1 MNKFNILLVDD
12 IEENIYA
19 LKLIIE
25 DCFDVN
31 IYSALSAQ
39 EGIKIL
45 MEKDIDLILS
55 DIQMPEI
62 DGFEFAEYIKG
73 IDKTKNIPII
83 FITGIYDKNEYQ
95 QKGYN
100 LGAIEYIS
108 KPIDDKLLTSKLKV
122 YIDLFESSKLS
133 QEELHRKDE
142 ILIHQSKMA
151 TMGEMIGVIAHQ
163 LKQPLNILSLYCSD
177 IKDSYKYDEI
187 DETFIEKFD
196 ADTQEQIAFMT
207 ETINGFTNFFNPN
220 KEKQQFSLKSA
231 IDNTL
236 HLLDKQMLNNNI
248 TIHTTIGKENVY
260 GVESEFSQ
268 IFLNL
273 ITNSK
278 DAFIERKIENREIS
292 ITTLTKEQY
301 SIVIFED
308 NAGGIPKENIDKIF
322 DPYFTTKE
330 YGTGTGLYMVKLVIQ
345 NSFEGKLKIQTSDKG
360 TKFIVIFKSEKDDT
374 YVKEEGSN
382 FLN

>member
-12 IEENIYA
+12 VEENLYS
-19 LKLIIE
+19 LKMIIE
-25 DCFDVN
+25 DSFDID

-39 EGIKIL
+39 DGIKIL

-83 FITGIYDKNEYQ
+83 FITGIYDKTEYK

-108 KPIDDKLLTSKLKV
+108 KPIDDQLLTSKLRV
-122 YIDLFESSKLS
+122 YIDLFESSKFS
-133 QEELHRKDE
+133 QQELHRKDE

-177 IKDSYKYDEI
+177 IKDSHKYNEI
-187 DETFIEKFD
+187 DDDFVEKFD
-196 ADTQEQIAFMT
+196 ADTQEQITFMT

-220 KEKQQFSLKSA
+220 KEKKQFCLKSA
-231 IDNTL
+231 IDSTL
-236 HLLDKQMLNNNI
+236 HLLDKQMVNNNI
-248 TIHTTIGKENVY
+248 TLHTTIGEENIY

-268 IFLNL
+268 ILLNL

-278 DAFIERKIENREIS
+278 DAFIERDIKNREII
-292 ITTLTKEQY
+292 ITSLTKEQY
-301 SIVIFED
+301 SIVFFED
-308 NAGGIPKENIDKIF
+308 NAGGIPKENIEKIF

-345 NSFEGKLKIQTSDKG
+345 NSFEGKLKIQTTDKG
-360 TKFIVIFKSEKDDT
+360 TKFIIIFKSEK
-374 YVKEEGSN
+374 S
-382 FLN
+382 